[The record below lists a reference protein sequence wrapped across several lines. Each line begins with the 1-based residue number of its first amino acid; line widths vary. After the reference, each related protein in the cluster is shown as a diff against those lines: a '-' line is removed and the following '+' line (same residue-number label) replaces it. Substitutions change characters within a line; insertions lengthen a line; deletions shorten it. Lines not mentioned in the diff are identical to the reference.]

1 VLMYVFVN
9 EITRLGTKKITLK
22 AMQTAAIYKI
32 FCSDDI
38 SIALIG
44 LNWRKMPSFVV
55 CQNGKNMCSGKWKM
69 HD

>member
-1 VLMYVFVN
+1 MYVFVN
-9 EITRLGTKKITLK
+9 DITRLGTKRITLK

-32 FCSDDI
+32 FCTYDI

-44 LNWRKMPSFVV
+44 LNWRKMISFVV
-55 CQNGKNMCSGKWKM
+55 CQNSKNMFSGKWKM

>member
-1 VLMYVFVN
+1 
-9 EITRLGTKKITLK
+9 
-22 AMQTAAIYKI
+22 MQTAAIYKI

-38 SIALIG
+38 NIALIG

-69 HD
+69 HDWNFDIVFALQKPPKMFPKISV